1 MTAAYTV
8 VTPFIDDIIIRTNL
22 NLKKKHKFIN
32 IGCGVGN
39 VLLQVVG
46 ETCADSCIM
55 GNRTMT

>member
-46 ETCADSCIM
+46 ETCANLWGIEL
-55 GNRTMT
+55 